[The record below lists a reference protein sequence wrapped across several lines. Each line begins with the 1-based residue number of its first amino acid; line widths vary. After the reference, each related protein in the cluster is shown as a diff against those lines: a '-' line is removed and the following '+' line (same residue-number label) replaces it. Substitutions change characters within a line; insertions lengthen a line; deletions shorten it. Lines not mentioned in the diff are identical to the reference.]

1 MLQEDQ
7 RLQIIQAELDR
18 CWDEI
23 YFLGCFGRDKTAER
37 KETLQD
43 VMRKVE
49 AMQIPENG
57 VLQAVLDQVRS
68 VLSDPINEIIQM
80 DFETEADWTKLN
92 DILKRL
98 KAGLSLLRTT
108 PSVGALFAAIYDG
121 IDQFYQPGAEWRQI
135 TNREAYFQDILRNIG
150 ERMTNRHSEFS
161 RSLPSQVNQHI
172 IEIEKILQK

>member
-7 RLQIIQAELDR
+7 RLQIIQSELDR

-23 YFLGCFGRDKTAER
+23 HFLGCSGRDKTEER
-37 KETLQD
+37 KDTLQD

-57 VLQAVLDQVRS
+57 VLQAVLNQVKS
-68 VLSDPINEIIQM
+68 VLRDPINEIIQM
-80 DFETEADWTKLN
+80 DFKKEADWAELK
-92 DILKRL
+92 DILERL
-98 KAGLSLLRTT
+98 KAGLSLLQTT
-108 PSVGALFAAIYDG
+108 PSVGALFAAIHDG
-121 IDQFYQPGAEWRQI
+121 IDQFYQPDAEWRQI
-135 TNREAYFQDILRNIG
+135 TNREAYFRDMLRNIG

-172 IEIEKILQK
+172 TEIESILQK